1 MPRCVS
7 FMADRRGSSIV
18 EFALVMPII
27 VYLMIGILAYGQYF
41 LIAHSVQQLANDAAR
56 ATIAGLNSTERETL
70 ARQSLTAELAAQ
82 RTLISNRAT
91 LRTTETNGFVQ
102 VQVQY
107 DASNV
112 ALLRSGLI
120 PMPTLAISR
129 TAVMRPGGI
138 A

>member
-7 FMADRRGSSIV
+7 LMADRRGSSIV

-27 VYLMIGILAYGQYF
+27 AYVMIGIIAYGQYF

-56 ATIAGLNSTERETL
+56 ATIAGLNSTERDAL
-70 ARQSLTAELAAQ
+70 AQQSLNAELAVQ
-82 RTLISNRAT
+82 TTLVRNRAT
-91 LRTTETNGFVQ
+91 LRTTETNGLVK

-120 PMPTLAISR
+120 PMPGLSISR